1 MVNALGIINEINER
15 LGWPQL
21 ATIESPDVTN
31 EQRKVVKTLN
41 RVLETMQGVKAWS
54 LLRKD
59 GTITLVASEVSDLD
73 PDDNPATD
81 DQQYVT
87 ATKNSKNVTVANM
100 SFTDV
105 HKTRAFQ
112 VSGDKTVYRIDD
124 VLSPT
129 EIVLNLA
136 WISDSIAVSDEKTFT
151 IAADLYSLPTDYD
164 RPTDDIRNFFG
175 PYKIKP
181 RNPNAFVERRTVNP
195 GITLGEP
202 NIFTIYGMNEG
213 QTTELIH
220 FHPYPKNARMLTFSY
235 QSNHPVI
242 NSDNDKI
249 LYHQRYMEFIIN
261 AVYQICLDAY
271 EDSAKADRA
280 LINMMR
286 EYNWQTDDI
295 TSAALRIRPLN
306 EVRMS
311 MKRAHRYGGHRIN
324 WGSYFDKAGNVYL
337 DY

>member
-1 MVNALGIINEINER
+1 MVNALDIINEINER
-15 LGWPQL
+15 LGYPQL

-31 EQRKVVKTLN
+31 ERRKVVKTLN
-41 RVLETMQGVKAWS
+41 RVVETMQGIRAWS

-59 GTITLVASEVSDLD
+59 GTTTLVASEVSDI
-73 PDDNPATD
+73 TSGSE
-81 DQQYVT
+81 QYVT

-100 SFTDV
+100 TFDDV

-112 VSGDKTVYRIDD
+112 VSGDKTVYRIED

-129 EIVLNLA
+129 EIALNLA
-136 WISDSIAVSDEKTFT
+136 WISDSITVSDERTFT
-151 IAADLYSLPTDYD
+151 VAADLYTLPADYD

-181 RNPNAFVERRTVNP
+181 RNPNEFVERRTVNP

-202 NIFTIYGMNEG
+202 DIFTIYGMNEG

-220 FHPYPKNARMLTFSY
+220 FHPYPKNARMLTYSY

-249 LYHQRYMEFIIN
+249 LYPQRYMEFIIN

-271 EDSAKADRA
+271 EDSTKADRA

-295 TSAALRIRPLN
+295 TDATPRLRPLN
-306 EVRMS
+306 EVRIS

>member
-1 MVNALGIINEINER
+1 MVIALGIINEINER
-15 LGWPQL
+15 LGWPL
-21 ATIESPDVTN
+21 LSTIEDPEVTN

-41 RVLETMQGVKAWS
+41 RVLETIQGIKAWS

-59 GTITLVASEVSDLD
+59 ASVILVASEVSDL
-73 PDDNPATD
+73 TSGTE
-81 DQQYVT
+81 QYVT

-100 SFTDV
+100 SFTIV

-112 VSGDKTVYRIDD
+112 VSGDKMVYRIED

-129 EIVLNLA
+129 EIKLNDA
-136 WISDSIAVSDEKTFT
+136 WISDSITGADERTFT
-151 IAADLYSLPTDYD
+151 IAADLYSLPTDFD

-181 RNPNAFVERRTVNP
+181 RNPNEFVERRTGES
-195 GITLGEP
+195 GITLGDP
-202 NIFTIYGMNEG
+202 DIFTIYGMNEG
-213 QTTELIH
+213 MTTELIH
-220 FHPYPKNARMLTFSY
+220 FHPYPKNARMLTFAY
-235 QSNHPVI
+235 QINHPVI
-242 NSDNDKI
+242 NTDNDKI
-249 LYHQRYMEFIIN
+249 LYPQRYMEFIIN

-280 LINMMR
+280 LGNMMR

-295 TSAALRIRPLN
+295 TDMTLQMRPAN

-311 MKRAHRYGGHRIN
+311 MKRAARSGGLRIN